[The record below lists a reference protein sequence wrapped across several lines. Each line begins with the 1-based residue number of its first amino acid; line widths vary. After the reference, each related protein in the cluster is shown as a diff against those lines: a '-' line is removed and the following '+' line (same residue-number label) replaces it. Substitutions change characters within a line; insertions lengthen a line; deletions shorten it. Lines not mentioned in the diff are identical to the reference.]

1 MLYVSRIREYG
12 IDWYFIARISVAMVD
27 NKVVVNIFGEEY
39 PITGVTDPSHISR
52 VAEYV
57 DSKMKE
63 AAQASSVQARDK
75 VAILAA
81 MSMASELLERSDLV
95 DLVGQDA
102 NSTLDRILTDLND
115 ALADDPPRS

>member
-1 MLYVSRIREYG
+1 
-12 IDWYFIARISVAMVD
+12 MVD